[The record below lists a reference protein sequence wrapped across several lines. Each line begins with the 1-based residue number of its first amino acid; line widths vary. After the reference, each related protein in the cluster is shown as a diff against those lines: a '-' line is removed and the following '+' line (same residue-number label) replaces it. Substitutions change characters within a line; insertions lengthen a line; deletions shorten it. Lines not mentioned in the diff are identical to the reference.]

1 MKRKVEV
8 LLLLVALVLVGCGDD
23 PFPKPKGYFRL
34 DLPPQ
39 RFRSYS
45 GSCPL
50 TAEVP
55 VYALMTRHTRDST
68 ASTDT
73 ACWVE
78 MRFPFQ
84 HAEVFMTYRRI
95 DHDLAELVQDAHAFK
110 SKHEVKAAR
119 IRSERV
125 LRDSARVFGNLFEVE
140 GDVASPM
147 VFYLTDSTTHFLYG
161 SLYFNA
167 RPNADSLGPVTERIR
182 SDLRH
187 FAGTLNWR

>member
-1 MKRKVEV
+1 MI
-8 LLLLVALVLVGCGDD
+8 GCGDD
-23 PFPKPKGYFRL
+23 PFPRPKGYFRL

-39 RFRSYS
+39 RFQPYS

-95 DHDLAELVQDAHAFK
+95 DRDLPELIQDAHAFK

-125 LRDSARVFGNLFEVE
+125 IRDSARVFGSPAAGVSSPVVRAIPTVSAIAV
-140 GDVASPM
+140 DWPPAVACTVTVPV
-147 VFYLTDSTTHFLYG
+147 VFCVDTLMQLRVRA
-161 SLYFNA
+161 SLPFVIGLA
-167 RPNADSLGPVTERIR
+167 PSIT
-182 SDLRH
+182 
-187 FAGTLNWR
+187 